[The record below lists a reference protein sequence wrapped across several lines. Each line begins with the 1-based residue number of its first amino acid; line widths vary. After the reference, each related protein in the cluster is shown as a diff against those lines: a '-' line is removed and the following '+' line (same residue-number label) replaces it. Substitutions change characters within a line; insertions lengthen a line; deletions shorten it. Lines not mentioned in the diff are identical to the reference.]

1 MAETKRVKL
10 PSFTDEGLV
19 ILEPQTI
26 LNYHWIKQRTHLVEE
41 SLVKWKYLPAKE
53 ATWEPIGTLREMFS
67 SLDLEDKDP
76 LVGGG
81 IDKPRQSGR
90 GHKLNP
96 KYLG

>member
-1 MAETKRVKL
+1 MNYFRLSLDQARNTACRRKISKMETSSSRGSDMGANK
-10 PSFTDEGLV
+10 
-19 ILEPQTI
+19 
-26 LNYHWIKQRTHLVEE
+26 
-41 SLVKWKYLPAKE
+41 
-53 ATWEPIGTLREMFS
+53 LREMFP

-90 GHKLNP
+90 GHKPNP